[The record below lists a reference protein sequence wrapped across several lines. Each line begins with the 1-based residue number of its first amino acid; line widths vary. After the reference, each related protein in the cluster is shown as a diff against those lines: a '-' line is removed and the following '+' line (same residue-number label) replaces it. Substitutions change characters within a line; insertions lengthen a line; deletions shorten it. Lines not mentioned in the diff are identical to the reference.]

1 MLRNFQFINFSKK
14 TFNRVGIY
22 MKDKNPQSFPGR
34 TQTQINRAV
43 KNAWKNWSTKINTGR
58 GFPNHLFRGQQVY
71 RATELI
77 KKIQRLSSSN
87 LLTPS
92 NDPDEDEQLD
102 DPVLD
107 VGEVAQNRS
116 MSIAEARESG
126 RSRREASLV
135 ETRRRNESMT
145 VFNEHLTGTRLVY

>member
-1 MLRNFQFINFSKK
+1 
-14 TFNRVGIY
+14 

-92 NDPDEDEQLD
+92 NDPSSNLLTPSNDPDEDEQLD

-135 ETRRRNESMT
+135 ETRRRNETMT

>member
-1 MLRNFQFINFSKK
+1 MRIRQ
-14 TFNRVGIY
+14 
-22 MKDKNPQSFPGR
+22 
-34 TQTQINRAV
+34 
-43 KNAWKNWSTKINTGR
+43 GR
-58 GFPNHLFRGQQVY
+58 GFPNNLFCGQQVY
-71 RATELI
+71 RATELV

-92 NDPDEDEQLD
+92 NDPDEDEQQLD

-126 RSRREASLV
+126 RSRREASLA

-145 VFNEHLTGTRLVY
+145 VFNEHLTGTRLVN